1 MGEYMATIGLLISN
15 PRIYY
20 RITTLLKSHSI
31 GFTSLTPDEPH
42 PSDLLL
48 LITTKTEDST
58 ISEYVERL
66 YISADTPN
74 NYILARI
81 TAFLQGV
88 KGKFEEVVIGVDP
101 GFSTFGIAIFGDGV
115 LIETITTFNVEE
127 TYQKLVQV
135 TKLYETNKKI
145 IKIGSSASFCRTQL
159 LSILL
164 PYCLDNQ
171 ILIEEVNEERTS
183 ISSLPTEIN
192 SKEKSKDV
200 IAAIHI
206 AMREGEPLQEYE
218 SEIKEGEIRLLQE
231 KSRQLTNG
239 RITIS
244 RYLALQVAE
253 GKLSLDDALRLHQD
267 ENCAT

>member
-1 MGEYMATIGLLISN
+1 MATIGLLITN

-20 RITTLLKSHSI
+20 RITKLLKSHNI
-31 GFTSLTPDEPH
+31 GFTSLTSDEIH
-42 PSDLLL
+42 SSDTLL
-48 LITTKTEDST
+48 LITTKTEDSLVL
-58 ISEYVERL
+58 ENVERL
-66 YISADTPN
+66 YITADTPN

-81 TAFLQGV
+81 TAFLQGI
-88 KGKFEEVVIGVDP
+88 KGKFEEVVIGIDP

-115 LIETITTFNVEE
+115 LIETITTFNVQE
-127 TYQKLVQV
+127 TYQKLVQA

-164 PYCLDNQ
+164 PYCLEHQ

-192 SKEKSKDV
+192 SKERSKDV

-218 SEIKEGEIRLLQE
+218 SEIKEGEIKLLQE
-231 KSRQLTNG
+231 KSRKLTNG
-239 RITIS
+239 KITIS

-253 GKLSLDDALRLHQD
+253 GKLSLEDALRLHQSK
-267 ENCAT
+267 NCDT

>member
-1 MGEYMATIGLLISN
+1 MATIGLLVSN

-20 RITTLLKSHSI
+20 RITKLLKSHNI
-31 GFTSLTPDEPH
+31 GFASLTPGEIY

-48 LITTKTEDST
+48 LITTKTEDSMVL
-58 ISEYVERL
+58 ENVEKL
-66 YISADTPN
+66 YISSDTPN

-81 TAFLQGV
+81 TAFLQGI
-88 KGKFEEVVIGVDP
+88 KGKFEEVVIGIDP

-115 LIETITTFNVEE
+115 LIETITTFNVQE

-164 PYCLDNQ
+164 PYCLEHQ

-218 SEIKEGEIRLLQE
+218 SEIKEGEINLLQD
-231 KSRQLTNG
+231 KSRKLTNG
-239 RITIS
+239 KITSS

-253 GKLSLDDALRLHQD
+253 GKLSLDDALRLHQS

>member
-1 MGEYMATIGLLISN
+1 MATIGLLVSN

-20 RITTLLKSHSI
+20 RITKLLKSQNIS
-31 GFTSLTPDEPH
+31 FTSLIPGEIH

-48 LITTKTEDST
+48 LITTKSEDSMVL
-58 ISEYVERL
+58 ENVEKL

-81 TAFLQGV
+81 TAFLQGI

-101 GFSTFGIAIFGDGV
+101 GFSSFGIAIFGDGV
-115 LIETITTFNVEE
+115 LIETTTTFNVQE

-145 IKIGSSASFCRTQL
+145 IKIGSSVSFYRTQL

-164 PYCLDNQ
+164 PYCLEHQ

-206 AMREGEPLQEYE
+206 AMREGEPLQEYTN
-218 SEIKEGEIRLLQE
+218 EIKEGEIKQLQE

-239 RITIS
+239 KITIS

-253 GKLSLDDALRLHQD
+253 GKLSLEDAIIAQGN
-267 ENCAT
+267 NCAT

>member
-1 MGEYMATIGLLISN
+1 MSTIGLLVSN

-20 RITTLLKSHSI
+20 RITKLLKSHNI
-31 GFTSLTPDEPH
+31 GFASLTPGEIY

-48 LITTKTEDST
+48 LITTKSEDST
-58 ISEYVERL
+58 ISEDVERL

-81 TAFLQGV
+81 TAFLQG
-88 KGKFEEVVIGVDP
+88 GRNANEKFEEVIIGVDP

-127 TYQKLVQV
+127 TYKKLVQV

-218 SEIKEGEIRLLQE
+218 SEIKEGEIKLLQE

-239 RITIS
+239 RVTIS
-244 RYLALQVAE
+244 KYLALQVAKGE
-253 GKLSLDDALRLHQD
+253 ISLEDALRLQQGN
-267 ENCAT
+267 NCAK

>member
-1 MGEYMATIGLLISN
+1 MSTIGLLVSN

-20 RITTLLKSHSI
+20 RITKLLKSHNI
-31 GFTSLTPDEPH
+31 GFRSLTPGEIH

-48 LITTKTEDST
+48 LITTKNEDSM
-58 ISEYVERL
+58 ILENVEKL

-74 NYILARI
+74 NYILARVA
-81 TAFLQGV
+81 AFLQGI
-88 KGKFEEVVIGVDP
+88 KGKFKEIVIGVDP
-101 GFSTFGIAIFGDGV
+101 GFSSFGIAIFGDGV
-115 LIETITTFNVEE
+115 LIETITTFNVQE

-135 TKLYETNKKI
+135 TKLYETDKKI
-145 IKIGSSASFCRTQL
+145 IKIGSSESFCRTQL

-164 PYCLDNQ
+164 PYCLENK

-183 ISSLPTEIN
+183 ISSLPTDID

-206 AMREGEPLQEYE
+206 AMREGEPLHDYKR
-218 SEIKEGEIRLLQE
+218 EIKEGEIKLLQE

-239 RITIS
+239 KISIS

-253 GKLSLDDALRLHQD
+253 GKLSLDDALRLHQS

>member
-1 MGEYMATIGLLISN
+1 MSTIGLLISN

-20 RITTLLKSHSI
+20 RITKLLKTHNM
-31 GFTSLTPDEPH
+31 GFISLTPGEIH

-48 LITTKTEDST
+48 LITTKSEDS
-58 ISEYVERL
+58 IILENVEKL

-81 TAFLQGV
+81 TAFLQGI
-88 KGKFEEVVIGVDP
+88 KGKFEEVIIGVDP
-101 GFSTFGIAIFGDGV
+101 GFSSFGIAIFGDGV
-115 LIETITTFNVEE
+115 LIETTTTFNVQE

-135 TKLYETNKKI
+135 TKLYETNKQI

-164 PYCLDNQ
+164 PYCLEHH

-206 AMREGEPLQEYE
+206 AMREGEPLQEYKR
-218 SEIKEGEIRLLQE
+218 EIKEGEIKQLQE

-239 RITIS
+239 KITIS
-244 RYLALQVAE
+244 RYLALQVAKGE
-253 GKLSLDDALRLHQD
+253 ISLEDALRLQQTN
-267 ENCAT
+267 NCTQ